1 VTSGPPRTGKPLFQ
15 RPPFSATIG
24 PVPAGTGPDGFALRK
39 GCPITLRTDIAYQQC
54 IGQGCGARFSVE
66 EPLFE
71 CPRCG
76 DLLDARYD
84 WSRAALPK
92 HLKDFEA
99 KWARQDDPLAF
110 SGVWRFHELLPFAGR
125 EHIITLGE
133 GRTILQRAD
142 RVAAFA
148 GLGAGRLFLQ
158 YEGLNP
164 SGSFKDNGMTAA
176 FSHARLVGATR
187 AACASTG
194 NTSASVALY
203 SAVDG
208 RVPAVVLVGSGKI
221 AYGKLAQALDYGVR
235 VIQVQGDFDA
245 CMKRVKEVAREL
257 KIYLMNSLNPFRLEG
272 QKTIMYRILEGL
284 RWEVPDWVVVPG
296 GNLGNSSA
304 FGKAFQELVETGLIQ
319 RPPRLAVINAAGA
332 DTLYRLVNEERI
344 AWNGGR
350 VDEGRIAAFYSQ
362 MDAENR
368 RAKTLASAIE
378 INRPVNL
385 KKCLRA
391 LEWTGGIVEKVTDQ
405 EILDAKAQVGAGGFG
420 CEPASAASVA
430 GVKKLRAAGV
440 IGKDDRV
447 VCVLTGHALKDPH
460 ATVAYHTKKEGE
472 LAEEYGAYGIRTAAH
487 ANRPIVVEDNLE
499 KIIAAIQA

>member
-1 VTSGPPRTGKPLFQ
+1 M
-15 RPPFSATIG
+15 ATDI
-24 PVPAGTGPDGFALRK
+24 
-39 GCPITLRTDIAYQQC
+39 RTDVAYQQC
-54 IGQGCGARFSVE
+54 IGAACGAKFAVTESI
-66 EPLFE
+66 FE
-71 CPRCG
+71 CPKCG
-76 DLLDARYD
+76 DLLDVRYD

-92 HLKDFEA
+92 RLADFEA

-125 EHIITLGE
+125 EHIMTVGE

-142 RVAAFA
+142 RVAPFA
-148 GLGAGRLFLQ
+148 GLSAGKLFLQ

-176 FSHARLVGATR
+176 FSHARLVGASR
-187 AACASTG
+187 AVCASTG

-235 VIQVQGDFDA
+235 VLQVQGDFDA
-245 CMKRVKEVAREL
+245 CMHRVKEVAKKL

-272 QKTIMYRILEGL
+272 QKSIMYRILEGL

-304 FGKAFQELVETGLIQ
+304 FGKAFSELVEIGLIN
-319 RPPRLAVINAAGA
+319 RTPRLAVINAAGA
-332 DTLYRLVNEERI
+332 DTLYRIVNQEKI

-350 VDEGRIAAFYSQ
+350 VDEARIEAFYKQ
-362 MDAENR
+362 MDSENR

-391 LEWTGGIVEKVTDQ
+391 LEWTGGVVEKVTDQ

-420 CEPASAASVA
+420 CEPASAASLA
-430 GVKKLRAAGV
+430 GVRKLRAAGV
-440 IGKDDRV
+440 IGKDERV

-460 ATVAYHTKKEGE
+460 ATVAYHTKVGAE
-472 LAEEYGAYGIRTAAH
+472 LTEDYGAYGVRTAAY
-487 ANRPIVVEDNLE
+487 ANRPVAVEDNLE
-499 KIIAAIQA
+499 KIIAAIQGV

>member
-1 VTSGPPRTGKPLFQ
+1 MVIRN
-15 RPPFSATIG
+15 
-24 PVPAGTGPDGFALRK
+24 
-39 GCPITLRTDIAYQQC
+39 DIAYQQC
-54 IGQGCGARFSVE
+54 IRPECDTRLGVE
-66 EPLFE
+66 EAVFE
-71 CPRCG
+71 CPKCG
-76 DLLDARYD
+76 DLLDVRYD
-84 WSRAALPK
+84 WSKAAAPK
-92 HLKDFEA
+92 RLKDFEA
-99 KWARQDDPLAF
+99 KWAQQDDPLAF
-110 SGVWRFHELLPFAGR
+110 SGVWRFHELIPFAAR
-125 EHIITLGE
+125 EHIVTVGE

-142 RVAAFA
+142 KVAPYA
-148 GLGAGRLFLQ
+148 GVEPGRFFLQ
-158 YEGLNP
+158 YEGMNP

-176 FSHARLVGATR
+176 FTHARLVGAKR

-208 RVPAVVLVGSGKI
+208 RIPAVVLVGSGKI

-235 VIQVQGDFDA
+235 VLQVQGDFDV
-245 CMKRVKEVAREL
+245 CMKRVKQVAKEL
-257 KIYLMNSLNPFRLEG
+257 KIYLMNSVNPFRLEG

-284 RWEVPDWVVVPG
+284 GWEVPDWVVVPG

-304 FGKAFQELVETGLIQ
+304 FGKAFHELVELGLIK

-332 DTLYRLVNEERI
+332 DTLYRIVNQEKI

-350 VDEGRIAAFYSQ
+350 VDDKKIAAFYKQ
-362 MDAENR
+362 MDTEGR

-391 LEWTGGIVEKVTDQ
+391 LEWTGGVVEKVTDQ

-430 GVKKLRAAGV
+430 GTRKLRAAGV
-440 IGKDDRV
+440 IGATDRV

-460 ATVAYHTKKEGE
+460 ATVAYHTKAGAE
-472 LAEEYGAYGIRTAAH
+472 LAADYGDYGVRAAAF
-487 ANRPIVVEDNLE
+487 ANRPVVVADDLGKIV
-499 KIIAAIQA
+499 AAIQA

>member
-1 VTSGPPRTGKPLFQ
+1 MSHGEHLGME
-15 RPPFSATIG
+15 
-24 PVPAGTGPDGFALRK
+24 
-39 GCPITLRTDIAYQQC
+39 LRTDIAYQQC
-54 IGQGCGARFSVE
+54 IGAACGARFDIE
-66 EPLFE
+66 EAIFE
-71 CPRCG
+71 CPKCG
-76 DLLDARYD
+76 DLLDVRYD
-84 WSRAALPK
+84 WSRAILPK
-92 HLKDFEA
+92 RLKDFEA

-110 SGVWRFHELLPFAGR
+110 SGVWRFHELIPFAGR
-125 EHIITLGE
+125 EHVITLGE

-142 RVAAFA
+142 RVAPFVGLA
-148 GLGAGRLFLQ
+148 GGNLFLQ

-176 FSHARLVGATR
+176 FTHARLVGAKR

-208 RVPAVVLVGSGKI
+208 RIPAVVLVGSGKI

-235 VIQVQGDFDA
+235 VIQVQGDFDV

-284 RWEVPDWVVVPG
+284 GWEVPDWVVVPG

-304 FGKAFQELVETGLIQ
+304 FGKAFQELIEMGLIK
-319 RPPRLAVINAAGA
+319 RAPRLAVINSSGA
-332 DTLYRLVNEERI
+332 DTLYRIVREERLT
-344 AWNGGR
+344 WNGGR
-350 VDEGRIAAFYSQ
+350 VDEPRVAAFYKQ
-362 MDAENR
+362 MEAENR
-368 RAKTLASAIE
+368 RARTIASAIE

-391 LEWTGGIVEKVTDQ
+391 LEWTGGVVEKVTDQ

-420 CEPASAASVA
+420 CEPASAAGVA
-430 GVKKLRAAGV
+430 GARKLLAAGV
-440 IGKDDRV
+440 IGPSERV

-460 ATVAYHTKKEGE
+460 ATVAYHTKSDGE
-472 LAEEYGAYGIRTAAH
+472 LAQEYGAYGVRAAAY
-487 ANRPIVVEDNLE
+487 ANRPVLVEDDLA
-499 KIIAAIQA
+499 KIVAAIQG

>member
-1 VTSGPPRTGKPLFQ
+1 V
-15 RPPFSATIG
+15 
-24 PVPAGTGPDGFALRK
+24 V
-39 GCPITLRTDIAYQQC
+39 RTDIAYQEC
-54 IGQGCGARFSVE
+54 IGHACQARFDVA

-76 DLLDARYD
+76 DLLDVRYD
-84 WSRAALPK
+84 WSRAALPRC
-92 HLKDFEA
+92 LKDFEA
-99 KWARQDDPLAF
+99 KWAMQSDPLAF
-110 SGVWRFHELLPFAGR
+110 SGVWRFHELLPFAAR
-125 EHIITLGE
+125 EHVITIGE
-133 GRTILQRAD
+133 GRTVLQRAD
-142 RVAAFA
+142 KVARFV
-148 GLGAGRLFLQ
+148 GLADGRLFLQ

-176 FSHARLVGATR
+176 FTHAHLVGAKR
-187 AACASTG
+187 AVCASTG

-208 RVPAVVLVGSGKI
+208 RIPAAVLVGSGKI
-221 AYGKLAQALDYGVR
+221 AYGKLAQALDFGVR
-235 VIQVQGDFDA
+235 VVQVQGDFDV
-245 CMKRVKEVAREL
+245 CMRRVKQVARQL
-257 KIYLMNSLNPFRLEG
+257 GIYLMNSLNPFRLEG

-284 RWEVPDWVVVPG
+284 AWEVPDWLVVPG

-304 FGKAFQELVETGLIQ
+304 FAKAFKELHQAGLI
-319 RPPRLAVINAAGA
+319 PRMPRIAVINAAGA
-332 DTLYRLVNEERI
+332 DTLYRIVRQEGL

-350 VDEGRIAAFYSQ
+350 VDQQRIDDFYRR

-391 LEWTGGIVEKVTDQ
+391 IEWTGGTVEKVADE

-420 CEPASAASVA
+420 CEPASAAGVA
-430 GVKKLRAAGV
+430 GVRKLRAAGV
-440 IGKDDRV
+440 IGRDERT

-460 ATVAYHTKKEGE
+460 ATVAYHTMTDAQ
-472 LAEEYGAYGIRTAAH
+472 LADEYGDYGVGGAAYG
-487 ANRPIVVEDNLE
+487 NRPVAVPDDLE
-499 KIIAAIQA
+499 KIVAAIQS

>member
-1 VTSGPPRTGKPLFQ
+1 M
-15 RPPFSATIG
+15 
-24 PVPAGTGPDGFALRK
+24 AGEIRIDV
-39 GCPITLRTDIAYQQC
+39 AYQQC
-54 IGQGCGARFSVE
+54 INPACAARFGVE
-66 EPLFE
+66 ESLFE
-71 CPRCG
+71 CPKCN
-76 DLLDARYD
+76 DLLDVRYD
-84 WSRAALPK
+84 WSRAVLPK
-92 HLKDFEA
+92 RLKDFEA

-110 SGVWRFHELLPFAGR
+110 SGVWRFHELIPFARR
-125 EHIITLGE
+125 EQVVTLGE

-142 RVAAFA
+142 KVGAFA
-148 GLGAGRLFLQ
+148 GVAPGRFFLQ

-176 FSHARLVGATR
+176 FTHARVAGATR

-235 VIQVQGDFDA
+235 VLQVQGDFDV
-245 CMKRVKEVAREL
+245 CMTRVQQVAREL

-284 RWEVPDWVVVPG
+284 RWEVPDWIVVPG

-304 FGKAFQELVETGLIQ
+304 FGKAFQELTEIGLIP

-332 DTLYRLVNEERI
+332 DTLYRVVNQEKMT
-344 AWNGGR
+344 WNGGR
-350 VDEGRIAAFYSQ
+350 VDDARIGAFYRE

-368 RAKTLASAIE
+368 RAKTVASAIE

-385 KKCLRA
+385 KKCLRS
-391 LEWTGGIVEKVTDQ
+391 LEVTGGVVEKVTDE

-430 GVKKLRAAGV
+430 GARKLRAAGT
-440 IGKDDRV
+440 IGRDERV

-460 ATVAYHTKKEGE
+460 ATVAYHTKSDGD
-472 LAEEYGAYGIRTAAH
+472 LAEEYGAYGVRRAAF
-487 ANRPIVVEDNLE
+487 ANRPVAVEDDLE
-499 KIIAAIQA
+499 KIVAAIQA

>member
-1 VTSGPPRTGKPLFQ
+1 MK
-15 RPPFSATIG
+15 I
-24 PVPAGTGPDGFALRK
+24 
-39 GCPITLRTDIAYQQC
+39 RTDIAYQQC
-54 IGQGCGARFSVE
+54 INADCGATFDVA

-71 CPRCG
+71 CPKCG
-76 DLLDARYD
+76 DLLDTCYD
-84 WSRAALPK
+84 WSKAAMPRRLSA
-92 HLKDFEA
+92 FEA
-99 KWARQDDPLAF
+99 KWADQADPLAF
-110 SGVWRFHELLPFAGR
+110 SGVWRFHELLPFARR

-142 RVAAFA
+142 RVAEYA
-148 GLGAGRLFLQ
+148 GLAPGRLFLQ

-164 SGSFKDNGMTAA
+164 SASFKDNGMTAA
-176 FSHARLVGATR
+176 YTHARLVGAKR
-187 AACASTG
+187 AICASTG
-194 NTSASVALY
+194 NTSASVALF

-208 RVPAVVLVGSGKI
+208 RIPAAVLVGSGKI
-221 AYGKLAQALDYGVR
+221 AYGKLAQALDFGVR
-235 VIQVQGDFDA
+235 VIQVEGDFDT

-257 KIYLMNSLNPFRLEG
+257 GFYLMNSLNPFRLEG

-284 RWEVPDWVVVPG
+284 RWEVPDWIVVPG

-304 FGKAFQELVETGLIQ
+304 FGKAFKELHEAGLIK
-319 RPPRLAVINAAGA
+319 RLPRLAVIVAEGA
-332 DTLYRLVNEERI
+332 DTLYRIVNEEKI

-350 VDEGRIAAFYSQ
+350 VDEAGIAAFYEQ

-391 LEWTGGIVEKVTDQ
+391 LEWTGGVVEKVSDQ

-420 CEPASAASVA
+420 CEPASAAGVA
-430 GVKKLRAAGV
+430 GARKLVAAGT
-440 IGKDDRV
+440 IGRDEHIA
-447 VCVLTGHALKDPH
+447 CVLTGHALKDPNI
-460 ATVAYHTKKEGE
+460 TVAYHTLGDDE
-472 LAEEYGAYGIRTAAH
+472 LREAYGDYGVRG
-487 ANRPIVVEDNLE
+487 ANSANKPIVVEDNLE

>member
-1 VTSGPPRTGKPLFQ
+1 MK
-15 RPPFSATIG
+15 I
-24 PVPAGTGPDGFALRK
+24 
-39 GCPITLRTDIAYQQC
+39 RTDIAYQQC
-54 IGQGCGARFSVE
+54 INADCGATFDVA

-71 CPRCG
+71 CPKCG
-76 DLLDARYD
+76 DLLDTCYD
-84 WSRAALPK
+84 WSKAAMPRRLSA
-92 HLKDFEA
+92 FEA
-99 KWARQDDPLAF
+99 KWADQGDPLAF
-110 SGVWRFHELLPFAGR
+110 SGVWRFHELLPFARR

-142 RVAAFA
+142 RVAEYA
-148 GLGAGRLFLQ
+148 GLAPGRLFLQ

-164 SGSFKDNGMTAA
+164 SASFKDNGMTAA
-176 FSHARLVGATR
+176 YTHAHLVGAKR
-187 AACASTG
+187 AICASTG
-194 NTSASVALY
+194 NTSASVALF

-208 RVPAVVLVGSGKI
+208 RIPAAVLIGSGKI

-235 VIQVQGDFDA
+235 VIQVEGDFDT
-245 CMKRVKEVAREL
+245 CMERVKEVAREL
-257 KIYLMNSLNPFRLEG
+257 GFYLMNSLNPFRLEG

-284 RWEVPDWVVVPG
+284 RWEVPDWIVVPG

-304 FGKAFQELVETGLIQ
+304 FGKAFKELHEARLIK
-319 RPPRLAVINAAGA
+319 RLPRLAVIVAEGA
-332 DTLYRLVNEERI
+332 DTLYRIVNEEKI

-350 VDEGRIAAFYSQ
+350 VDEAGIAAFYEQ

-391 LEWTGGIVEKVTDQ
+391 LEWTGGVVEKVGDQ
-405 EILDAKAQVGAGGFG
+405 EILDAKARVGAGGFG

-430 GVKKLRAAGV
+430 GVRKLVAAGT
-440 IGKDDRV
+440 IGRDERV
-447 VCVLTGHALKDPH
+447 ACVLTGHTLKDPNI
-460 ATVAYHTKKEGE
+460 TVAYHTKSDDE
-472 LAEEYGAYGIRTAAH
+472 LREAYGDYGVRGASL
-487 ANRPIVVEDNLE
+487 ANKPTVVEDDLE

>member
-1 VTSGPPRTGKPLFQ
+1 MD
-15 RPPFSATIG
+15 I
-24 PVPAGTGPDGFALRK
+24 
-39 GCPITLRTDIAYQQC
+39 RTDVAYQQC
-54 IGQGCGARFSVE
+54 IGAKCGATFAVTESI
-66 EPLFE
+66 FE
-71 CPRCG
+71 CPKCG
-76 DLLDARYD
+76 DLLDVRYD
-84 WSRAALPK
+84 WSRASLPK
-92 HLKDFEA
+92 RLADFEA

-110 SGVWRFHELLPFAGR
+110 SGVWRFHELIPFAGR
-125 EHIITLGE
+125 EHIMTVGE

-142 RVAAFA
+142 RVAPFA
-148 GLGAGRLFLQ
+148 GLAAGKLFLQ

-176 FSHARLVGATR
+176 FSHARLVGASR

-235 VIQVQGDFDA
+235 VLQVQGDFDA
-245 CMKRVKEVAREL
+245 CMHRVKEVAKQL
-257 KIYLMNSLNPFRLEG
+257 NIYLMNSVNPFRLEG

-284 RWEVPDWVVVPG
+284 GWEVPDWVVVPG

-304 FGKAFQELVETGLIQ
+304 FGKAFRELVETGLIK

-332 DTLYRLVNEERI
+332 DTLYRVVNEEKI
-344 AWNGGR
+344 AWQGGR
-350 VDEGRIAAFYSQ
+350 VDDARIAAFYTQ

-420 CEPASAASVA
+420 CEPASAAGVA
-430 GVKKLRAAGV
+430 GVRKLRAAGV
-440 IGKDDRV
+440 IGAGERV

-460 ATVAYHTKKEGE
+460 ATVAYHTKAGAA
-472 LAEEYGAYGIRTAAH
+472 LAEDYGEYGVRTAAY
-487 ANRPIVVEDNLE
+487 ANRPVAVEDNLE
-499 KIIAAIQA
+499 KIIAAIQS